1 MGCHGLYWCDL
12 CGDPTSD
19 ESSSYIRYIKR
30 KKERD
35 CSCCDRC
42 VDDDQCVENE
52 SDGERIYLSASD
64 NVEICEVT
72 RKCETLN
79 IATQLPL
86 KK

>member
-1 MGCHGLYWCDL
+1 MVYIGVIYAVILLLMKVVHIYV
-12 CGDPTSD
+12 TSN
-19 ESSSYIRYIKR
+19 E
-30 KKERD
+30 KERD